1 MNGKKYAVELTT
13 LQLEH
18 AIVMAMSYM
27 DGILRKGE
35 DEMEGGEHEDYL
47 IAQSILKK
55 LTAAKAGA

>member
-1 MNGKKYAVELTT
+1 MEVKKYGVELSA

-27 DGILRKGE
+27 DRLLSKPE
-35 DEMEGGEHEDYL
+35 DEIEGGEHEDYL

-55 LTAAKAGA
+55 LTAAKDGV